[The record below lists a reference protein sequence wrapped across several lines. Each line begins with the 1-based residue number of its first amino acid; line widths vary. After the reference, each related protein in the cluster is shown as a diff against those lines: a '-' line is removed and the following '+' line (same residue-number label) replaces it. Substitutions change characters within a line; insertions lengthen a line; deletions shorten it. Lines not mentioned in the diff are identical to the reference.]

1 MGRTA
6 FTVTLSQLEA
16 KRCEKIVAA
25 FVADIQ
31 RLPRPD
37 LGPYTARVS
46 LLEPLFEALNRA
58 DVRYVVVGGVATVLH
73 GFARLTAD
81 VDLVVDLAPI
91 EARKAIETLVGL
103 GLRPRPPVDPSAF
116 ADSAVRE
123 SWIRDKGMRVFS
135 MWDPTQPMREVD
147 LFVEHPIDFEGLFVR
162 AEIVSLDATTVRVAS
177 IPDLIALKRLA
188 SRPQDLADIEA
199 LEAILQTRKPTDG

>member
-1 MGRTA
+1 M
-6 FTVTLSQLEA
+6 
-16 KRCEKIVAA
+16 
-25 FVADIQ
+25 
-31 RLPRPD
+31 
-37 LGPYTARVS
+37 S
-46 LLEPLFEALNRA
+46 LLEPLFDALNRA

-81 VDLVVDLAPI
+81 VDLVVDLAPT

-103 GLRPRPPVDPSAF
+103 GLRPRPPVDPAAF
-116 ADSAVRE
+116 ADSVVRE

-135 MWDPTQPMREVD
+135 LWDPTQPMREVD
-147 LFVEHPIDFEGLFVR
+147 LFVEHPVEFEGLFIR
-162 AEIVSLDATTVRVAS
+162 AEIVPLDTTTVRVAS

-199 LEAILQTRKPTDG
+199 LEAILQTRKLSDG